1 MSLLLS
7 APRVAGALLLLSLY
21 AAGCLG
27 LWWRHRQARRAE
39 QARLEAEGRQA
50 GAVLVLHA
58 SQTGQAQALA
68 EETARRLRAAGQPV
82 RLMPLGLADVA
93 TLLQARLALIVAS
106 TTGEGDAPDSAQPF
120 VQACLPSAAPSAG
133 LPALAGLEF
142 AVLALG
148 DRRYRAFCAFG
159 HAVAQGLARC
169 GATPKY
175 ETLEVDCG
183 DAAVLARW
191 WTQLEGLVAQAR
203 SAEPVTA
210 QDVVEAVAVDGAE
223 ATGRTRWTLQQRRCL
238 NPGSQGAPL
247 FWLRF
252 VPDVA
257 AGSPAPQWQAGDL
270 VQVFPPDDPLRPR
283 SYSIASLPR
292 DGGLELLVRE
302 RRDAE
307 GRLGAASAWLCDRLG
322 LGQSLDLRLQAHE
335 GFRQAGNETRA
346 LILIGNGTGI
356 AGLRAHLK
364 HRAQQWREQGEG
376 APVWLLHGER
386 QAQHDTHFEDEL
398 QAWHRKGLLAH
409 VDRVY
414 SRDLPGRHVQEQLQ
428 AEWQRLRDWLAR
440 GAAIYV
446 CGSLQGMGQAVDRLL
461 REQLGEAGLQAL
473 IASGRYRRD
482 VY

>member
-7 APRVAGALLLLSLY
+7 APRVGGAILLLSLY

-39 QARLEAEGRQA
+39 QARLEAEGRQD
-50 GAVLVLHA
+50 GAILVLHA

-68 EETARRLRAAGQPV
+68 EETARRLRTAGQRV

-93 TLLQARLALIVAS
+93 TLQQATLALIVAS

-120 VQACLPSAAPSAG
+120 VQACLQSATT
-133 LPALAGLEF
+133 PALPGLEV

-148 DRRYRAFCAFG
+148 DRRYREFCAFG
-159 HAVAQGLARC
+159 HAVADGLARG
-169 GATPKY
+169 GATLKF

-183 DAAVLARW
+183 EAAALARW
-191 WTQLEGLVAQAR
+191 WAQLEDLFPRAGSAVPAESAE
-203 SAEPVTA
+203 SAEPVDA
-210 QDVVEAVAVDGAE
+210 
-223 ATGRTRWTLQQRRCL
+223 GRTRWTLQQRRCL

-257 AGSPAPQWQAGDL
+257 PGAPAPDWQAGDL

-302 RRDAE
+302 RRDAQ
-307 GRLGAASAWLCDRLG
+307 GRPGAASAWLCDRLG

-335 GFRQAGNETRA
+335 GFRQAGNEERA

-398 QAWHRKGLLAH
+398 QAWHRKGMLAH

>member
-7 APRVAGALLLLSLY
+7 APRVGGAILLLSLY

-39 QARLEAEGRQA
+39 QARLEAEGRQD
-50 GAVLVLHA
+50 GAILVLHA

-68 EETARRLRAAGQPV
+68 EETARRLRTAGQRV

-93 TLLQARLALIVAS
+93 TLQQATLALIVAS

-120 VQACLPSAAPSAG
+120 VQACLQSATT
-133 LPALAGLEF
+133 PALPGLEV

-148 DRRYRAFCAFG
+148 DRRYREFCAFG
-159 HAVAQGLARC
+159 HAVADGLARG
-169 GATPKY
+169 GATLKF

-183 DAAVLARW
+183 EAAALARW
-191 WTQLEGLVAQAR
+191 WAQLENLVPQAGPAWPVE
-203 SAEPVTA
+203 SEEPVDA
-210 QDVVEAVAVDGAE
+210 
-223 ATGRTRWTLQQRRCL
+223 GRTRWTLQQRRCL

-257 AGSPAPQWQAGDL
+257 PGAPAPDWQAGDL

-302 RRDAE
+302 RRDAQ
-307 GRLGAASAWLCDRLG
+307 GRPGAASAWLCDRLG

-335 GFRQAGNETRA
+335 GFRQAGNEERA

-398 QAWHRKGLLAH
+398 QAWHRKGMLAH

>member
-7 APRVAGALLLLSLY
+7 APRVAGALVLLSLY

-39 QARLEAEGRQA
+39 QARLDAEGRQA

-68 EETARRLRAAGQPV
+68 EETARRLRAAGHLV
-82 RLMPLGLADVA
+82 RLMPLGLADAA
-93 TLLQARLALIVAS
+93 TLQQARLALVVAS

-120 VQACLPSAAPSAG
+120 VQACLPSAASPTPP
-133 LPALAGLEF
+133 LALAGLEL

-159 HAVAQGLARC
+159 HAVAHGLARC
-169 GATPKY
+169 GATLKF

-191 WTQLEGLVAQAR
+191 WAQLEGLVA
-203 SAEPVTA
+203 TA
-210 QDVVEAVAVDGAE
+210 APAVPAKAVEAEDA
-223 ATGRTRWTLQQRRCL
+223 GRTRWTLQQRRCL

-257 AGSPAPQWQAGDL
+257 PGAPAPEWQAGDL

-302 RRDAE
+302 RRDAQ
-307 GRLGAASAWLCDRLG
+307 GRPGAASAWLCDRLG
-322 LGQSLDLRLQAHE
+322 MGQSLDLRLKAHE
-335 GFRQAGNETRA
+335 GFRQAGNEERA

-364 HRAQQWREQGEG
+364 HRAQQWREQGAG

-386 QAQHDTHFEDEL
+386 QARHDTHFEEEL

-428 AEWQRLRDWLAR
+428 AEWQRLCDWLAR